1 MNLEFQAIPA
11 KEKDKNKNGTIRL
24 QTSKT
29 KYSDGAVSF
38 VHFNLAVTQKYLKCH
53 GLKKRHEFKWFE
65 VPHAELNAVKT
76 F

>member
-29 KYSDGAVSF
+29 KYSDGGVSF
-38 VHFNLAVTQKYLKCH
+38 VHFNLAITQKYLKYH
-53 GLKKRHEFKWFE
+53 GLKK
-65 VPHAELNAVKT
+65 T
-76 F
+76 

>member
-24 QTSKT
+24 QISKT
-29 KYSDGAVSF
+29 KYSDGAVSL
-38 VHFNLAVTQKYLKCH
+38 VHFNLAITQKYLKCH
-53 GLKKRHEFKWFE
+53 GPKKRHEFKWFE
-65 VPHAELNAVKT
+65 VPHSELNGAKT

>member
-24 QTSKT
+24 QISKT
-29 KYSDGAVSF
+29 KYSDGAVSL
-38 VHFNLAVTQKYLKCH
+38 VHFNLAITQKYLKCH
-53 GLKKRHEFKWFE
+53 GPKKRHEFKWFE
-65 VPHAELNAVKT
+65 APHSELNGAKT